1 MHAENPLHGPAEV
14 NSVGQQSES
23 QNVAPPGQIL
33 TGKQEHYLKRELIAR
48 QVQSEI
54 AELNSPTALQRFGAP
69 FRSEYGEV
77 APVDSELPILRYIFV
92 HHVRNFPFLDKARE
106 KEFWQDKLQVF
117 LESFAKKHV
126 SSSEDRLEETKRRK
140 LARKCEKLVELM
152 MVSGIPT
159 ASGYEERIQFSEMEV
174 VERGANDNGL
184 LVNMPEGN
192 AIHGW
197 DVNVAAV
204 RITSVRR
211 TVRYH
216 QHAEFI
222 LRVRREGKSDIFV
235 ARRYGDFAK
244 LHKRLRT
251 EFPGKSLPV
260 LPRKNKSSTTS
271 SFFSSNDDDASSVS
285 SLSSQSGSM
294 PDEGQGSRNSLAPG
308 NPLHR
313 SASRSSM
320 RSALGK
326 SPKSPRASAETSR
339 ETVLYRE
346 EQRVS
351 LRAFLRTLL
360 QNKRAA
366 ESKALEEFLT
376 AEPVTLNEEEL
387 IDMQRRK
394 EADAIRIEE
403 QKRFYEIARQRAA
416 ELDVYMEN
424 FRREIVESNG
434 LTKLFAEIREKPT
447 VEDLSPQYQ
456 KFAEWLRIEVAATLY
471 HLFLAEDNSP
481 ELFAQFKRIH
491 SLVPYTLMK
500 NVIRIANP
508 AAVMS
513 GVLDLFL
520 AQPFGSRS
528 LLQRIFSMTLNDGIK
543 QFQKA
548 IDALVSKVDDPSLC
562 QKLKAFT
569 DADEDT
575 KNTIRAEAE
584 KEDID
589 ILVAIL
595 RSNLF
600 SPELTEEQYTNVFNG
615 YVAWNM
621 VVDSVEAEMRDGA
634 QWFANMK
641 QLLKLYTRQR
651 DKAMM
656 LSIVEEPVTLQLFR
670 DLFTIFYEPLVRVYK
685 SANVYNSITDF
696 AQFADDAIAVI
707 EKCQR
712 QDVSAD
718 PNQTVQAF
726 IDLCER
732 HQASFYKFVHEVHL
746 HDNGLFGSLM
756 GWIEDILDFLRH
768 GPVGGRLDMNALLH
782 GAKDMG
788 QVDKNKI
795 LEEINALIKWHEDR
809 KRWHLNKTRQ
819 KMAAEGTGNDP
830 FPTFKGSDFGL
841 DEGDLE
847 DLAISDAESDP
858 ADEEDEEDDLDP
870 ISAERRRRVKQQ
882 DQLRRTAGEPV
893 KPEIHEIPKLTES
906 FGVGS
911 FVCRIPSHLCPL
923 AGSLPR
929 RHLALQ
935 LYRTPSGIYTCQ
947 RPQKDRCNFFL
958 WASDAEAREKLTIL
972 SNSKTEAQTPTKT
985 PHHDSTGLL
994 TPQTDRPLRNAHSSA
1009 PRSFHSPPKSAR
1021 ARMIAEDTDDFG
1033 WDVSISGEVT
1043 PILDRPRQ
1051 PDFGR
1056 PVDSQDGPRKTLRS
1070 DLFPSPGKRKLA
1082 EVESVPSPTPTS
1094 VFSPRSSMRGRVPPA
1109 SAEISK
1115 TPTPSKYRDVVGG
1128 DTGGEMSELSEL
1140 SLQALKILE
1149 GHGAVVP
1156 RKAQD
1161 ALAELLNR
1169 YDLKTKGI
1177 IRGRDIL
1184 RIVIKKKDVQ
1194 IMELNERV
1202 ALLESERGLRRTNDA
1217 LSPVLLTT
1225 LTKNPEFLDYERKL
1239 SSMDSTAGRDA
1250 SKTLNSDLP
1259 TMFRPPV
1266 NRAMR
1271 VLDRSFF
1278 QKTVPLSAATI
1289 FKTSDISRVRGQLHK
1304 SRDLLGLP
1312 RMSSVREVTVN
1323 DEVKKC
1329 LLLREGIKY
1338 DDVTT
1343 WSPTINELVENGAVG
1358 VRRYDLDLDYDYWT
1372 YAEIMNAIM
1381 PEDMLEEL
1389 PQGFT
1394 QVGHVSHLNLREQ
1407 YTPYKHLI
1415 AQVLKDKNPTI
1426 RTVIR
1431 KTEDV
1436 GAHSEFRTFPFE
1448 FLAGDE
1454 DMNVIQHEQDC
1465 EFRFDYSRVYWNS
1478 RLETEHRRLVNKFQP
1493 GEMVCDVMAGVGPFA
1508 VPAGRKKIFVWA
1520 NDLNPHGFEVMED
1533 AVRRNKVDKFVTPFN
1548 RDGRAFIRW
1557 SANELLQAEPVTVA
1571 IEGKSRKQR
1580 RSAQKQELSP
1590 APPAEVYHRPNVF
1603 GHYVMNLPANA
1614 LEFLDAFPGVYA
1626 GKESLFAPHTSTPL
1640 PMVHVY
1646 CFSGHSENEVD
1657 DHIDICNRI
1666 SERIGYTITP
1676 EDRVGGS
1683 GNAEVELAIH
1693 NVRLVSPNKQMFCA
1707 SFRLPKEVAF
1717 RQLPPPTHRKRALPQ
1732 GELEAAST
1740 LRLGADQ
1747 NTHTL
1752 SLSEARLVI
1761 NKVLENK
1768 RRGGKKYEEPENLT
1782 KTLDYLEV
1790 FARFKDEENIKAV
1803 ERLLNSHTELEMF
1816 ERSQLG
1822 SLCCD
1827 NAEEAKSLIPSLQ
1840 HKISDGDLQEL
1851 LDELTK
1857 LRNFTE

>member
-1 MHAENPLHGPAEV
+1 MHAESPLQSPAEV
-14 NSVGQQSES
+14 NSVGHQSEY
-23 QNVAPPGQIL
+23 QNNDTPPRQIL

-69 FRSEYGEV
+69 FRSKYGEV

-92 HHVRNFPFLDKARE
+92 HHVRNFPFLDQARE

-159 ASGYEERIQFSEMEV
+159 ASGYEERIQFSEIEV
-174 VERGANDNGL
+174 VERGANDKGL

-204 RITSVRR
+204 RIASVRR

-222 LRVRREGKSDIFV
+222 LRVRREGKSDAFV

-244 LHKRLRT
+244 LQKRLRT
-251 EFPGKSLPV
+251 EFPGKPLAV
-260 LPRKNKSSTTS
+260 LPRKNKSSTAS
-271 SFFSSNDDDASSVS
+271 SFFSSADDDASSVS
-285 SLSSQSGSM
+285 SLSSQSGST
-294 PDEGQGSRNSLAPG
+294 PDEGRRSRNSLTPG
-308 NPLHR
+308 DNLHR

-320 RSALGK
+320 RSSLGI
-326 SPKSPRASAETSR
+326 SPKSPRASVEISR

-360 QNKRAA
+360 QNKRVA

-376 AEPVTLNEEEL
+376 AQPINVNEEEL

-424 FRREIVESNG
+424 FRRDIVESNG

-447 VEDLSPQYQ
+447 IEDLSPPYQ

-569 DADEDT
+569 DADETT
-575 KNTIRAEAE
+575 KNEIRADAEA
-584 KEDID
+584 EDID

-595 RSNLF
+595 RSELF
-600 SPELTEEQYTNVFNG
+600 APELTPEQYGNVFNA
-615 YVAWNM
+615 YVAWNQA
-621 VVDSVEAEMRDGA
+621 VESVDAEMREGA

-651 DKAMM
+651 DKSMM
-656 LSIVEEPVTLQLFR
+656 LNIVEEPVTLQLFR

-685 SANVYNSITDF
+685 SANVYSSITDF
-696 AQFADDAIAVI
+696 AQFADDAIVVI

-718 PNQTVQAF
+718 PNQTVQSF

-732 HQASFYKFVHEVHL
+732 HQASFYKFIHEVHL

-756 GWIEDILDFLRH
+756 GWIEDILEFLRH
-768 GPVGGRLDMNALLH
+768 GPVGGKLDMNALLL
-782 GAKDMG
+782 GAKDVG
-788 QVDKNKI
+788 QIDKDKA
-795 LEEINALIKWHEDR
+795 LDEINALIRWHEDR

-819 KMAAEGTGNDP
+819 KMAAEGTGNEP
-830 FPTFKGSDFGL
+830 FPTFHGSDFGL

-847 DLAISDAESDP
+847 DLAISDEESDS
-858 ADEEDEEDDLDP
+858 AEELDEEDDLDP

-893 KPEIHEIPKLTES
+893 KPEVQEILKLAES
-906 FGVGS
+906 FGVML
-911 FVCRIPSHLCPL
+911 RMTKNH
-923 AGSLPR
+923 
-929 RHLALQ
+929 
-935 LYRTPSGIYTCQ
+935 GINHGRWFYTCQ
-947 RPQKDRCNFFL
+947 QPQERRCNFFL
-958 WASDAEAREKLTIL
+958 WANDAEAREKLATL
-972 SNSKTEAQTPTKT
+972 SNSRTEPQSMPQTPTKT
-985 PHHDSTGLL
+985 SRYEATGLL
-994 TPQTDRPLRNAHSSA
+994 TPQTDRPFRNA
-1009 PRSFHSPPKSAR
+1009 PPSGLRTVQTPSKSAK
-1021 ARMIAEDTDDFG
+1021 ARMMSEDTDDFE
-1033 WDVSISGEVT
+1033 WDDTISNEVT
-1043 PILDRPRQ
+1043 PMLDKLRQ
-1051 PDFGR
+1051 PDFAQAIGS
-1056 PVDSQDGPRKTLRS
+1056 DSGLWKAPRTDS
-1070 DLFPSPGKRKLA
+1070 FTSPGKRKLS
-1082 EVESVPSPTPTS
+1082 EMEDGSSLTPTS
-1094 VFSPRSSMRGRVPPA
+1094 VFSPRSSAYRLPPA
-1109 SAEISK
+1109 SAELSM
-1115 TPTPSKYRDVVGG
+1115 TPSPSKYRNALSG
-1128 DTGGEMSELSEL
+1128 DFPGEASEL
-1140 SLQALKILE
+1140 SLQALEILE
-1149 GHGAVVP
+1149 MHHAVVP
-1156 RKAQD
+1156 SKARGE
-1161 ALAELLNR
+1161 LTELLNKF
-1169 YDLKTKGI
+1169 DLKTKGI
-1177 IRGRDIL
+1177 IRGRDISRIAIKRKDEQIVLL
-1184 RIVIKKKDVQ
+1184 R
-1194 IMELNERV
+1194 ERV
-1202 ALLESERGLRRTNDA
+1202 AA
-1217 LSPVLLTT
+1217 L
-1225 LTKNPEFLDYERKL
+1225 D
-1239 SSMDSTAGRDA
+1239 
-1250 SKTLNSDLP
+1250 DLP

-1278 QKTVPLSAATI
+1278 KKTVPLSAATVL
-1289 FKTSDISRVRGQLHK
+1289 KTSDISRVRGQLHK
-1304 SRDLLGLP
+1304 SRDLLALP
-1312 RMSSVREVTVN
+1312 RASSIREVKVN
-1323 DEVKKC
+1323 DEMKKC
-1329 LLLREGIKY
+1329 LLLREGVKY
-1338 DDVTT
+1338 DDTTT

-1358 VRRYDLDLDYDYWT
+1358 IGQYDLDLDYDYWT
-1372 YAEIMNAIM
+1372 YADIMNAIL

-1407 YTPYKHLI
+1407 YLPYKHLI

-1478 RLETEHRRLVNKFQP
+1478 RLETEHRRLVNKFRP

-1508 VPAGRKKIFVWA
+1508 VPAGKKKIFVWA
-1520 NDLNPHGFEVMED
+1520 NDLNPHGYEVMQD
-1533 AVRRNKVDKFVTPFN
+1533 AVRKNKVDQFVTPFN
-1548 RDGRAFIRW
+1548 RDGRAFIPW
-1557 SANELLQAEPVTVA
+1557 SANELLQTEPVTVA
-1571 IEGKSRKQR
+1571 IQKKQR
-1580 RSAQKQELSP
+1580 RSAQKEGQ
-1590 APPAEVYHRPNVF
+1590 APPPTEVYHRPGVF

-1614 LEFLDAFPGVYA
+1614 IEFLDAFPGVYA
-1626 GKESLFAPHTSTPL
+1626 GRETLFAPHTSTPL

-1657 DHIDICNRI
+1657 DHNDICKRI

-1683 GNAEVELAIH
+1683 GNAELELAIH

-1717 RQLPPPTHRKRALPQ
+1717 RQMSVQLPPPTHRKRALPQ

-1740 LRLGADQ
+1740 LKLGADQ